1 MLDENTHSVLKR
13 GGSLGRK
20 VYPEEMKRKRREMKE
35 RLWNWG
41 QAMEEFN
48 WKEEELKKLQGLYVM
63 QRKIWEGNETEKAR
77 KELKRIQ
84 KEYEGE
90 KRRLRMEM
98 VEILRKKAWV
108 DCRIQKLTAN
118 EISFLQM
125 RFEKGYGF
133 DYIGMKLYLSRATL
147 FRMQDRILEM
157 LIAEESETE

>member
-1 MLDENTHSVLKR
+1 
-13 GGSLGRK
+13 
-20 VYPEEMKRKRREMKE
+20 MKE

>member
-1 MLDENTHSVLKR
+1 
-13 GGSLGRK
+13 
-20 VYPEEMKRKRREMKE
+20 MKE

-77 KELKRIQ
+77 KELERIQ

-90 KRRLRMEM
+90 VRRLRMEM

-157 LIAEESETE
+157 LIEAESETE

>member
-1 MLDENTHSVLKR
+1 M
-13 GGSLGRK
+13 GRK

-48 WKEEELKKLQGLYVM
+48 WKEEELKKLEGLYVM
-63 QRKIWEGNETEKAR
+63 QKKIWEGKETEKAR
-77 KELKRIQ
+77 KELNRIQ

-118 EISFLQM
+118 ETSFLQM

-133 DYIGMKLYLSRATL
+133 AYIGMKLYLSRATL
-147 FRMQDRILEM
+147 FRMQDRILDM
-157 LIAEESETE
+157 LIAEDSGTE

>member
-1 MLDENTHSVLKR
+1 M
-13 GGSLGRK
+13 GRK

-48 WKEEELKKLQGLYVM
+48 WKEEELKKLEGVYVM
-63 QRKIWEGNETEKAR
+63 QKKIWEGHETEKAR
-77 KELKRIQ
+77 KELNRIQ

-118 EISFLQM
+118 ETSFLQM

-133 DYIGMKLYLSRATL
+133 AYIGMKLYLSRATL
-147 FRMQDRILEM
+147 FRMQDRILDM
-157 LIAEESETE
+157 LIAEDSGTE

>member
-1 MLDENTHSVLKR
+1 M
-13 GGSLGRK
+13 GRK
-20 VYPEEMKRKRREMKE
+20 EYAEERKGKKGEMKE
-35 RLWNWG
+35 RLRHWG

-48 WKEEELKKLQGLYVM
+48 WKEEELKKSQGLYVM
-63 QRKIWEGNETEKAR
+63 QKKIWEGHETEKAR
-77 KELKRIQ
+77 KELNRIR

-118 EISFLQM
+118 ETSFLQM

-133 DYIGMKLYLSRATL
+133 AYIGMKLYLSRATL
-147 FRMQDRILEM
+147 FRMQDRILDM
-157 LIAEESETE
+157 LIAEDSGTE

>member
-1 MLDENTHSVLKR
+1 
-13 GGSLGRK
+13 
-20 VYPEEMKRKRREMKE
+20 
-35 RLWNWG
+35 
-41 QAMEEFN
+41 
-48 WKEEELKKLQGLYVM
+48 M
-63 QRKIWEGNETEKAR
+63 QKKIWEGHETEKAR
-77 KELKRIQ
+77 KELNRIQ

-118 EISFLQM
+118 ETSFLQM

-147 FRMQDRILEM
+147 FRMQDRILDM
-157 LIAEESETE
+157 LIAEDSGTE